1 MIEFIKNNKR
11 DTVILFVHGFTG
23 GKETWKNSDHG
34 YFFDQLSQFPS
45 IEENFDIATFEYFT
59 KLSSLFVD
67 INSTIGRLKSLFT
80 KIQTKSKKNVSIEE
94 ISALLGSQIRFKLAA
109 YDNIIVVA
117 HSMGGLIT
125 KACILNDLRQG
136 QPSKIKLFISLA
148 VPHLGANLATYG
160 KHLSNNKQINDL
172 APLSDLCP
180 TMNNEWVKYN
190 LKPEIKYFYG
200 TYDDIVTKE
209 SAIGTDNLPQDT
221 IACDDDHLSICKPGG
236 VDSIA
241 VTATKQFLDN
251 FVQQRKLESGLA
263 AKRLVDP
270 SQYKDEAF
278 VLKLM
283 LADVHNAAVKNSK
296 EHFLNAE
303 YARKLFSSAAD
314 QEKLRLLYDKIRTLY
329 QNCYESFV
337 SSKGG
342 DSTLLVTA
350 VHQKIVS
357 EDANYLKTALPM
369 LQGLHKMGM
378 LHQIANDLQNDVW
391 WSENQSIEALE
402 ALKVELEKIG

>member
-11 DTVILFVHGFTG
+11 NTVILFVHGFTG
-23 GKETWKNSDHG
+23 GKETWKNMQHG

-45 IEENFDIATFEYFT
+45 IAENFDIATFDYFT
-59 KLSSLFVD
+59 KLSSLFVE
-67 INSTIGRLKSLFT
+67 INSTIGRLRSLFT

-94 ISALLGSQIRFKLAA
+94 ISALLGSQIRFALAA

-117 HSMGGLIT
+117 HSMGGLVT

-136 QPSKIKLFISLA
+136 QASKIKLLISLA

-160 KHLSNNKQINDL
+160 KLLSNNKQINDL
-172 APLSDLCP
+172 APLSELCP

-190 LKPEIKYFYG
+190 LKPDIKYFYG

-221 IACDDDHLSICKPGG
+221 IACDDDHLSICKPAGASS
-236 VDSIA
+236 VAI
-241 VTATKQFLDN
+241 TATKQFLDH
-251 FVQQRKLESGLA
+251 FVQQRELEVGLTP
-263 AKRLVDP
+263 KRLIDP
-270 SQYKDEAF
+270 SQYRDEAF

-283 LADVHNAAVKNSK
+283 LADVHNAAVKHSK

-314 QEKLRLLYDKIRTLY
+314 QERLRILYDKIRTLY

-337 SSKGG
+337 SKGG
-342 DSTLLVTA
+342 DSTLLVNE

-378 LHQIANDLQNDVW
+378 LHQIANDLQDDVW
-391 WSENQSIEALE
+391 WSEDQSIEALE
-402 ALKVELEKIG
+402 ALKVKLEKNG

>member
-1 MIEFIKNNKR
+1 MMIEFIKNNKR
-11 DTVILFVHGFTG
+11 DTLILFVHGFTG
-23 GKETWKNSDHG
+23 GKETWMNTQHG

-59 KLSSLFVD
+59 KLSSLFVEF
-67 INSTIGRLKSLFT
+67 NSNIGRLKSLFT
-80 KIQTKSKKNVSIEE
+80 NIQTKSKKNISIED
-94 ISALLGSQIRFKLAA
+94 ISALLSTQIRFALAA

-117 HSMGGLIT
+117 HSMGGLVT

-160 KHLSNNKQINDL
+160 KLLSNNKQINDL
-172 APLSDLCP
+172 APLSELCP

-190 LKPEIKYFYG
+190 LKPGIKYFYG
-200 TYDDIVTKE
+200 MYDDIVTKE

-221 IACDDDHLSICKPGG
+221 IACNDDHLSISRPGG
-236 VDSIA
+236 VSSIA
-241 VTATKQFLDN
+241 ITAIKQFLDN
-251 FVQQRKLESGLA
+251 FLHQRELEAGLTP
-263 AKRLVDP
+263 KRLVDP
-270 SQYKDEAF
+270 SQYRDETF

-283 LADVHNAAVKNSK
+283 LADVHNAAVKHSK

-314 QEKLRLLYDKIRTLY
+314 QERLRTIYDRIRTLY
-329 QNCYESFV
+329 QNCYENFV
-337 SSKGG
+337 SRGG
-342 DSTLLVTA
+342 DSTLLVNE
-350 VHQKIVS
+350 VHQKIVL
-357 EDANYLKTALPM
+357 EDANYLKTAFPM

-378 LHQIANDLQNDVW
+378 LHQIANDLQDDVW

-402 ALKVELEKIG
+402 TLKVQLEKNW

>member
-1 MIEFIKNNKR
+1 MIEFIKKNNR

-23 GKETWKNSDHG
+23 GKETWKNAEHG

-45 IEENFDIATFEYFT
+45 ISENFDIATFEYFT
-59 KLSSLFVD
+59 KLSSLFVE

-80 KIQTKSKKNVSIEE
+80 KIQPKSKKNVSIEE
-94 ISALLGSQIRFKLAA
+94 ISALLGSQIRFALAA

-117 HSMGGLIT
+117 HSMGGLVT

-136 QPSKIKLFISLA
+136 QASKIKLLLSLA

-160 KHLSNNKQINDL
+160 KLLSNNKQINDL
-172 APLSDLCP
+172 APLSELCP

-190 LKPEIKYFYG
+190 SKPAIKYFYG
-200 TYDDIVTKE
+200 SYDDIVTKE

-236 VDSIA
+236 ASSIA
-241 VTATKQFLDN
+241 ITAAKQFLDD
-251 FVQQRKLESGLA
+251 FVKQRELEAGLT

-270 SQYKDEAF
+270 SQYKDETF

-283 LADVHNAAVKNSK
+283 LADVHNATVKHSK

-303 YARKLFSSAAD
+303 YARKLFSSTAD
-314 QEKLRLLYDKIRTLY
+314 QEKLRLLYDRIRTLY

-337 SSKGG
+337 SGKGG
-342 DSTLLVTA
+342 DSTLLVNE

-391 WSENQSIEALE
+391 WSEDQSIEALE
-402 ALKVELEKIG
+402 ALKVELEKDR

>member
-11 DTVILFVHGFTG
+11 DTLILFVHGFTG
-23 GKETWKNSDHG
+23 GKETWMNTQHG

-59 KLSSLFVD
+59 KLSSLFVEF
-67 INSTIGRLKSLFT
+67 NSNIGRLKSLFT
-80 KIQTKSKKNVSIEE
+80 NIQTKSKKNISIED
-94 ISALLGSQIRFKLAA
+94 ISALLSTQIRFALAA

-117 HSMGGLIT
+117 HSMGGLVT

-160 KHLSNNKQINDL
+160 KLLSNNKQINDL
-172 APLSDLCP
+172 APLSELCP

-190 LKPEIKYFYG
+190 LKPGIKYFYG
-200 TYDDIVTKE
+200 MYDDIVTKE

-221 IACDDDHLSICKPGG
+221 IACNDDHLSISRPGG
-236 VDSIA
+236 VSSIA
-241 VTATKQFLDN
+241 ITAIKQFLDN
-251 FVQQRKLESGLA
+251 FLHQRELEAGLTP
-263 AKRLVDP
+263 KRLVDP
-270 SQYKDEAF
+270 SQYRDETF

-283 LADVHNAAVKNSK
+283 LADVHNAAVKHSK

-314 QEKLRLLYDKIRTLY
+314 QERLRTIYDRIRTLY
-329 QNCYESFV
+329 QNCYENFV
-337 SSKGG
+337 SRGG
-342 DSTLLVTA
+342 DSTLLVNE
-350 VHQKIVS
+350 VHQKIVL
-357 EDANYLKTALPM
+357 EDANYLKTAFPM

-378 LHQIANDLQNDVW
+378 LHQIANDLQDDVW

-402 ALKVELEKIG
+402 TLKVQLEKNW